1 VNECKP
7 LALGMRTVFVHRFCG
22 ILSAFGMGLADVV
35 AEAQRP
41 FAATYA
47 GGGRE
52 AAAAAAAGAYSRP
65 LLSST

>member
-1 VNECKP
+1 
-7 LALGMRTVFVHRFCG
+7 MRTVFVHRFCG